1 LNQPHSGF
9 LPATAWLGRLSL
21 AVKIA
26 LVSILGSFPLIA
38 LIYSAATA
46 QPLSASVILILGSL
60 VLFSW
65 YLLASLCLAFTHLF
79 RELHEAHIR
88 LENGDFDV
96 RMVPMGD
103 DEGTQLA
110 GQFNDTAREVGRI
123 VACIRNA
130 ATEVAHA
137 TIELK
142 ANATLVADA
151 VSQQEQ
157 STSHMAATIEE
168 LSASIAEM
176 ATQSRDAEQTAHSV
190 SDLSTEG
197 RRAIAQSSEE
207 VQSLAQAVNEASQ
220 LMDHLTK
227 RSAEVGQ
234 STGMIREISDQTN
247 LLALNAAIEAARAG
261 EQGRGFA
268 VVADEVRKLSQRART
283 SADEITRTVDTIQA
297 EIRQAVVH
305 MASAGGQAQE
315 SAAHARGATAVL
327 DKIDKQAA
335 AALDSVH
342 QIAAGTQQQSVASS
356 DISRHVEQIAASTQQ
371 NSCAANETAGMVS
384 HLTSLA
390 SGMICAVAGA
400 KK

>member
-1 LNQPHSGF
+1 VSLTDVIGEGGVLDQPHSGF

-21 AVKIA
+21 ASKIVLAGVLGSLPFVA
-26 LVSILGSFPLIA
+26 LV
-38 LIYSAATA
+38 YSAAVA
-46 QPLSASVILILGSL
+46 KPLSISVIFILGSL
-60 VLFSW
+60 MLFSW
-65 YLLASLCLAFTHLF
+65 YLLASLCLAFTRLF

-96 RMVPMGD
+96 RMIPMGD

-110 GQFNDTAREVGRI
+110 GQFNDTAREVGRV
-123 VACIRNA
+123 VASVRDA
-130 ATEVAHA
+130 ATE
-137 TIELK
+137 
-142 ANATLVADA
+142 

-157 STSHMAATIEE
+157 STSHVAASIEE
-168 LSASIAEM
+168 LSASVAEM
-176 ATQSRDAEQTAHSV
+176 AAQSRDAEQTAHTV
-190 SDLSTEG
+190 SDLSAEG

-220 LMDHLTK
+220 LMDRLTQ

-283 SADEITRTVDTIQA
+283 SADEITRTVDTIQT

-305 MASAGGQAQE
+305 MASASEQAQK
-315 SAAHARGATAVL
+315 SAAHAKGATEVL
-327 DKIDKQAA
+327 GKIDTQAVT
-335 AALDSVH
+335 ALDSVH
-342 QIAAGTQQQSVASS
+342 QIAAGTQQQSAASS
-356 DISRHVEQIAASTQQ
+356 DIARHVEQIAESTQQ
-371 NSCAANETAGMVS
+371 NSRAANETAGMVT

-390 SGMICAVAGA
+390 NGMLDAVAGA

>member
-1 LNQPHSGF
+1 MNQPHSGF

-21 AVKIA
+21 ALKIV
-26 LVSILGSFPLIA
+26 LVSVLGA
-38 LIYSAATA
+38 LPFIGLVYSAATA
-46 QPLSASVILILGSL
+46 QPLPVFVILMLGSL
-60 VLFSW
+60 MLFSW
-65 YLLASLCLAFTHLF
+65 YLLASLSLAFTRLF
-79 RELHEAHIR
+79 SELHEAHIR
-88 LENGDFDV
+88 LENGDFEV
-96 RMVPMGD
+96 RMIPMGN

-123 VACIRNA
+123 VASVRNA

-142 ANATLVADA
+142 GNVTLVADA
-151 VSQQEQ
+151 VLQQEQ
-157 STSHMAATIEE
+157 STSHVAASIEE
-168 LSASIAEM
+168 LSASVAEM
-176 ATQSRDAEQTAHSV
+176 AAQSRDAEQTAHTV
-190 SDLSTEG
+190 SDLSAEG

-220 LMDHLTK
+220 LMDRLTQ

-283 SADEITRTVDTIQA
+283 SADEITRTVDTIQT

-305 MASAGGQAQE
+305 MASASEQAQK
-315 SAAHARGATAVL
+315 SAAHARGATEVL
-327 DKIDKQAA
+327 GKIDTQAA
-335 AALDSVH
+335 TALDSVH

-356 DISRHVEQIAASTQQ
+356 DIARHVEQIAGSTQQ
-371 NSCAANETAGMVS
+371 NSRAANETAGMVT

-390 SGMICAVAGA
+390 NGMLDAVAGA

>member
-1 LNQPHSGF
+1 MNQPHSGF
-9 LPATAWLGRLSL
+9 LPATAWMGRIPL
-21 AVKIA
+21 ALKIA
-26 LVSILGSFPLIA
+26 LAAALGSFPFIA
-38 LIYSAATA
+38 LAYSVATG
-46 QPLSASVILILGSL
+46 QPFSIPIVLMLGSL
-60 VLFSW
+60 ILLSW
-65 YLLASLCLAFTHLF
+65 YLLTSLCLGFTRLF
-79 RELHEAHIR
+79 RELHEAHIQ

-96 RMVPMGD
+96 RMIPMGA

-123 VACIRNA
+123 VSSIRNA

-142 ANATLVADA
+142 NNATLVADA
-151 VSQQEQ
+151 ASQQEQ

-168 LSASIAEM
+168 LSASISEM
-176 ATQSRDAEQTAHSV
+176 ADQSRDAEQTARAV
-190 SDLSTEG
+190 SALSTEG

-207 VQSLAQAVNEASQ
+207 VHSLAQAINEASQ

-297 EIRQAVVH
+297 EIRQVVVH
-305 MASAGGQAQE
+305 MASAGGQAEE
-315 SAAHARGATAVL
+315 SAAHTKGATEVL

-335 AALDSVH
+335 TALGSVH
-342 QIAAGTQQQSVASS
+342 QIAAGTQEQSVASS
-356 DISRHVEQIAASTQQ
+356 DIARHVEQIAASTHQ
-371 NSCAANETAGMVS
+371 NSHAASETTGMVS
-384 HLTSLA
+384 HLASLA
-390 SGMICAVAGA
+390 SSMRDAVSGS

>member
-1 LNQPHSGF
+1 MNQPHSGF
-9 LPATAWLGRLSL
+9 LPATAWLGRLPL
-21 AVKIA
+21 AAKIVLAA
-26 LVSILGSFPLIA
+26 LLGLFPLVA
-38 LIYSAATA
+38 LIYSAAAA
-46 QPLSASVILILGSL
+46 QPMSVSVVLMLGSL

-65 YLLASLCLAFTHLF
+65 YLLASLCLAFTRLF

-88 LENGDFDV
+88 LENGDFEV
-96 RMVPMGD
+96 RMIPMGN

-123 VACIRNA
+123 IASVRNA

-142 ANATLVADA
+142 GNATLVAEA
-151 VSQQEQ
+151 ASLQEQ
-157 STSHMAATIEE
+157 STSSMASSIEE

-176 ATQSRDAEQTAHSV
+176 ADQSRDAEQTAHAV
-190 SDLSTEG
+190 SDLSAEG

-207 VQSLAQAVNEASQ
+207 VQSLAQAINEASQ
-220 LMDHLTK
+220 LMDRLTQ
-227 RSAEVGQ
+227 RSDEVGQ

-283 SADEITRTVDTIQA
+283 SADEITRTVDTIQI

-305 MASAGGQAQE
+305 MASASGQAQK
-315 SAAHARGATAVL
+315 SSTHAKGATEIL
-327 DKIDKQAA
+327 GKIDTQAA
-335 AALDSVH
+335 TALDSVH
-342 QIAAGTQQQSVASS
+342 QIAAGTQQQSTSS
-356 DISRHVEQIAASTQQ
+356 ADIARHVEQIAESTHQ
-371 NSCAANETAGMVS
+371 NSSAANETAGMVT

-390 SGMICAVAGA
+390 SGMLDAVAA
-400 KK
+400 ARK

>member
-1 LNQPHSGF
+1 MNQPHPGF

-21 AVKIA
+21 VSKVALVAALASPLFIA
-26 LVSILGSFPLIA
+26 LV
-38 LIYSAATA
+38 YSAATA
-46 QPLSASVILILGSL
+46 QALSMAVVLMLGSL
-60 VLFSW
+60 VFFSW
-65 YLLASLCLAFTHLF
+65 YLLASLCLAFTRLF

-96 RMVPMGD
+96 RVVPMGA

-123 VACIRNA
+123 VANIRDA

-137 TIELK
+137 TVELK
-142 ANATLVADA
+142 GNATLVADA
-151 VSQQEQ
+151 TSQQEQ
-157 STSHMAATIEE
+157 STLQMAAAIEE

-176 ATQSRDAEQTAHSV
+176 AAQSRDAEQTAHAV
-190 SDLSTEG
+190 SDLSAEG

-207 VQSLAQAVNEASQ
+207 VQSLAHAINEVSQ
-220 LMDHLTK
+220 LMDHLTQ

-234 STGMIREISDQTN
+234 STVVIREISDQTN

-268 VVADEVRKLSQRART
+268 VVADEVRKLSQRARA
-283 SADEITRTVDTIQA
+283 SADEITRTVGTIQA

-305 MASAGGQAQE
+305 MASASGQAQE
-315 SAAHARGATAVL
+315 SAAHANGATEVL
-327 DKIDKQAA
+327 AKIDTQAM
-335 AALDSVH
+335 AALGSVR
-342 QIAAGTQQQSVASS
+342 QIADGTQQQSAASS
-356 DISRHVEQIAASTQQ
+356 DIARNVEQIAASTQQ
-371 NSCAANETAGMVS
+371 NSHTANETAGMAS

-390 SGMICAVAGA
+390 NSMRGGLAGA
-400 KK
+400 QE